1 MSSSSKDTEFAP
13 INLDANDRIP
23 AGAKKTSNSQKTA
36 SSGGSGSGVS
46 KGLFSLVLV
55 LALGGAAASTYL
67 FTQVQKSQETIV
79 ENQNRLQQL
88 ENRLSATGEEMDNS
102 TIALQVKVS
111 ELTEKTEEL
120 WEQMDRLWASAWRRN
135 QEEIKELNSQV
146 VTVKKDMQQ
155 TLGSIETKVNAAQS
169 GTQQLMTRIN
179 NLNSKI
185 TEQANNLLG
194 VKVEYEGIG
203 NTNASQN
210 REIRELMEKAL
221 LLEKRNTSLLQ
232 KLNTIEAQVK
242 ELTVKTI

>member
-23 AGAKKTSNSQKTA
+23 AGAKKTLQSPKPAHT
-36 SSGGSGSGVS
+36 GGGVG
-46 KGLFSLVLV
+46 KGLFALVLI
-55 LALGGAAASTYL
+55 LALGAAAACGYL
-67 FTQVQKSQETIV
+67 FTQLQKNNAILS
-79 ENQNRLQQL
+79 ENQGRLQLL

-102 TIALQVKVS
+102 TVALQVKVS

-146 VTVKKDMQQ
+146 VSVKRNVEESV
-155 TLGSIETKVNAAQS
+155 GSLETKVNASQS
-169 GTQQLMTRIN
+169 GIQQLMTRIN
-179 NLNSKI
+179 DLNGKI

-194 VKVEYEGIG
+194 VKVEYEGLG
-203 NTNASQN
+203 DTNVTQS
-210 REIRELMEKAL
+210 REIRELMEKIL

-232 KLNTIEAQVK
+232 KLNTIETQVK
-242 ELTVKTI
+242 ELTVKTV

>member
-23 AGAKKTSNSQKTA
+23 VGAKKTSHKPKPPPT
-36 SSGGSGSGVS
+36 GGGVN
-46 KGLFSLVLV
+46 KGLFTLVLL
-55 LALGGAAASTYL
+55 LALGASAACAYL
-67 FTQVQKSQETIV
+67 FTQLQKNNEIIS
-79 ENQNRLQQL
+79 ENQSRLQLL

-102 TIALQVKVS
+102 TVALQVKVS

-135 QEEIKELNSQV
+135 QEEIKELNSQL
-146 VTVKKDMQQ
+146 VKVRKNVEQSVE
-155 TLGSIETKVNAAQS
+155 SIETKVNASQS

-179 NLNSKI
+179 DLNSKI

-194 VKVEYEGIG
+194 VKVEYEGLGDI
-203 NTNASQN
+203 NTTQS
-210 REIRELMEKAL
+210 REIRELMEKIL

-232 KLNTIEAQVK
+232 KLNTVETQVK
-242 ELTVKTI
+242 ELSIKTV

>member
-13 INLDANDRIP
+13 INVDANDRIP
-23 AGAKKTSNSQKTA
+23 VGAKKTSQTPKSAPTGA
-36 SSGGSGSGVS
+36 GVS
-46 KGLFSLVLV
+46 KGLFILVLL
-55 LALGGAAASTYL
+55 LALGAAAACAYL
-67 FTQVQKSQETIV
+67 FTQLEKNNEIIS
-79 ENQNRLQQL
+79 ENQSRLQLL

-102 TIALQVKVS
+102 TVALQVKVS

-146 VTVKKDMQQ
+146 VGVKKNIEQN
-155 TLGSIETKVNAAQS
+155 LGSIEEKVNASQS

-179 NLNSKI
+179 DLNSKI

-194 VKVEYEGIG
+194 VKVEYEGVG
-203 NTNASQN
+203 DTNAAQS
-210 REIRELMEKAL
+210 REIRELMEKIL

-242 ELTVKTI
+242 ELTVKTV